1 MLPLIITKSQIW
13 RRLMRKITFALL
25 LCMLPVLCQAQVNP
39 WKGRYVIAV
48 PDGDTLVLDNG
59 EVARLIGLLSPPS
72 DHGKNRGSAFG
83 NEARLITEEMLL
95 GQPIDISF
103 DPAYGPA
110 GHRDKFGRA
119 LVYVNVSRGPG
130 KVIANEE
137 LLRSGVGFFYD
148 DGHSLEIGSLLK
160 SAEEEARKKRIGIWA
175 TTEKSP
181 LEMALASGSAYQE
194 PAPSVNLTYIRPI
207 SPILEGPN
215 VPHDVV
221 ASNHSTPVKKGP
233 KASLDMADL
242 KETKLPAYK
251 SKTPEP
257 VVVKE
262 RKVFAS
268 SFDAQ
273 KQIEFYS
280 TVLSNNQSDYRVS
293 IKEKGQEVTFV
304 TDYQGIKDL
313 SSLMSKGTESQPVL
327 TSVENNVGSLHGEE
341 GTITIT
347 TGKDGGINLQLSGI
361 GGSNKIFLTRFNALS
376 LQTKIANMK

>member
-1 MLPLIITKSQIW
+1 
-13 RRLMRKITFALL
+13 MRKLLCALL
-25 LCMLPVLCQAQVNP
+25 LCTFATICQAQVNP
-39 WKGRYVIAV
+39 WKGRHVIAV

-59 EVARLIGLLSPPS
+59 EVAKLIGIISPAS
-72 DHGKNRGSAFG
+72 DHGKNKGGGFG
-83 NEARLITEEMLL
+83 NQAKLITEEMLL

-103 DPAYGPA
+103 DPAYGPT
-110 GHRDKFGRA
+110 GHRDRFGRA
-119 LVYVNVSRGPG
+119 LIYVNISRGLE

-137 LLRSGVGFFYD
+137 LLKRGVGFFYD
-148 DGHSLEIGSLLK
+148 DGHSLEIGPLLK
-160 SAEEEARKKRIGIWA
+160 SAEEEARKKHIGFWA

-181 LEMALASGSAYQE
+181 LELAIASGSTYQE
-194 PAPSVNLTYIRPI
+194 PDPSVNLVYIRPTR
-207 SPILEGPN
+207 PILEGPN
-215 VPHDVV
+215 VTTET
-221 ASNHSTPVKKGP
+221 ANNTPPPKSKH

-242 KETKLPAYK
+242 KETKLPANATK
-251 SKTPEP
+251 PPEP

-273 KQIEFYS
+273 KRIEFYS
-280 TVLSNNQSDYRVS
+280 TVLSNNKSDYRVS
-293 IKEKGQEVTFV
+293 IKEAGQEVTFV

-313 SSLMSKGTESQPVL
+313 SSLMNKGTESQPVL
-327 TSVENNVGSLHGEE
+327 TSVENNVGSLRGEE

-376 LQTKIANMK
+376 LQTKIANLK

>member
-1 MLPLIITKSQIW
+1 
-13 RRLMRKITFALL
+13 MRKLLCALL
-25 LCMLPVLCQAQVNP
+25 LCTFATLCQAQVNP
-39 WKGRYVIAV
+39 WKGRHVIAV
-48 PDGDTLVLDNG
+48 PDADTLVLDNG
-59 EVARLIGLLSPPS
+59 EVARLIGIISPSS
-72 DHGKNRGSAFG
+72 DHGKNKGSDFG
-83 NEARLITEEMLL
+83 NQAKLITEEMLL
-95 GQPIDISF
+95 GKPIDISF
-103 DPAYGPA
+103 DPAYGPT

-119 LVYVNVSRGPG
+119 LIYVGISKGPE

-137 LLRSGVGFFYD
+137 LLKSGAGFFYD

-160 SAEEEARKKRIGIWA
+160 SAEEQARKKRAGLWA

-181 LEMALASGSAYQE
+181 MELATASGSSYQQPE
-194 PAPSVNLTYIRPI
+194 PCVNLIYIRPTK
-207 SPILEGPN
+207 PILEGPN
-215 VPHDVV
+215 V
-221 ASNHSTPVKKGP
+221 TPDTTAINTPPPKSGH

-242 KETKLPAYK
+242 KETKLPANRTK
-251 SKTPEP
+251 PPEP

-273 KQIEFYS
+273 KRIEFYS

-293 IKEKGQEVTFV
+293 IKEAGQEVTFV

-313 SSLMSKGTESQPVL
+313 SSLMNKGTESQPVL
-327 TSVENNVGSLHGEE
+327 TSVENSVGSLRGEE

-376 LQTKIANMK
+376 LQTKIANLK